1 MLSVLEGKLF
11 SVKPFQIK
19 QERFYNKLAEF
30 QVILAAEHNF
40 DKNNNVIFK
49 DLSEILKFV
58 RLHDAFKKIGEL
70 SLIA

>member
-11 SVKPFQIK
+11 SVKQFQIK
-19 QERFYNKLAEF
+19 QERFYFKLAEF
-30 QVILAAEHNF
+30 QVILAPEHNF

-49 DLSEILKFV
+49 DLSKILKFV
-58 RLHDAFKKIGEL
+58 QLHDPFKKIGEL